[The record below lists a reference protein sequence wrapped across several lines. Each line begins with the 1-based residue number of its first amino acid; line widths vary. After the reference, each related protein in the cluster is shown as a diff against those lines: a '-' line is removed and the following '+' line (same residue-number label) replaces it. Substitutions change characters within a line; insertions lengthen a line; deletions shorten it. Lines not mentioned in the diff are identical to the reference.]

1 MPLAG
6 TLPITVIIP
15 TKNEDKN
22 IRDCLA
28 SVAWAD
34 QVFGYEPDPQRSA
47 QRGKELEINATSD
60 LDSILNDPTIQLIY
74 IAAPNDV
81 HVELAIKS
89 MRAGKSVL
97 CEKPMAT

>member
-34 QVFGYEPDPQRSA
+34 QVLVVAGRRHYNQERPHTALGNLTPQ
-47 QRGKELEINATSD
+47 
-60 LDSILNDPTIQLIY
+60 
-74 IAAPNDV
+74 
-81 HVELAIKS
+81 ELANQAQQARKV
-89 MRAGKSVL
+89 A
-97 CEKPMAT
+97 